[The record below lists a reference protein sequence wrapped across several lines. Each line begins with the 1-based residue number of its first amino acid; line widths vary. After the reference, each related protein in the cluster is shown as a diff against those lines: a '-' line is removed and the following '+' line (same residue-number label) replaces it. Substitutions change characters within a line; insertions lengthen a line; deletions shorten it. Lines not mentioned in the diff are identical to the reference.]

1 MISVDQ
7 YRLCIGYFNN
17 IVWCKQQT
25 CNTTQYI
32 FNRNNFSHSQYKGIF
47 CSVIIVLSCSV
58 SLYKVAMMSFLL
70 LVVSGSIH
78 PNPGSFVDLSICHI
92 NARSLY
98 AFDKDLESNRTKL
111 DEIESVLCLQYRYD
125 IICISETWL
134 KSNISCEDIKINNYT
149 VYRKDRSDNSSYGG
163 VAIYVVDHLLS
174 QRRLEIEVQRLEYLC
189 VEIKNNGKSILV
201 GVCYRP
207 PSSLLNV

>member
-1 MISVDQ
+1 
-7 YRLCIGYFNN
+7 
-17 IVWCKQQT
+17 
-25 CNTTQYI
+25 
-32 FNRNNFSHSQYKGIF
+32 
-47 CSVIIVLSCSV
+47 
-58 SLYKVAMMSFLL
+58 MMSFLL

-78 PNPGSFVDLSICHI
+78 PNPGPFVDLSICHI
-92 NARSLY
+92 IARSLY
-98 AFDKDLESNRTKL
+98 TFDNDLKSNRTKL

-134 KSNISCEDIKINNYT
+134 KSNISCEDIKINKYT
-149 VYRKDRSDNSSYGG
+149 VYRKDRSDNSSYRG

-174 QRRLEIEVQRLEYLC
+174 QRRLEIEVQSLEYLC

-207 PSSLLNV
+207 PSRLLNV